1 MLIRRC
7 GPGSPRSRLAPSAIV
22 FALSALLIV
31 CADSF
36 LGANNAPQSSQQP
49 SSPGRQVVVLLDLN
63 PHQKKV
69 LPVELALAEG
79 VIQKLSQPGNTFS
92 VITFGSKSPTLLKSG
107 VQAKEAIAAI
117 RDVLLEQ
124 TRERYFSVHLY
135 DALNLAFGQFTDDAR
150 PKSLLI
156 ISEGNDYFPGN
167 TFKQTASQA
176 QQLRVTFDVVMV
188 ADHTFYGSKGIQR
201 YGFDLRR
208 LAGKTHGRYIE
219 VGDGQKKVSLSIDRL
234 SEHIL
239 GQ

>member
-1 MLIRRC
+1 MLIRRR
-7 GPGSPRSRLAPSAIV
+7 GPVSPRLRLAPSAIV
-22 FALSALLIV
+22 FVLSVLLIL
-31 CADSF
+31 CTNSS
-36 LGANNAPQSSQQP
+36 LQANNAPQNSQQL

-69 LPVELALAEG
+69 LPVELTLAEG

-107 VQAKEAIAAI
+107 VQANEAIAAI
-117 RDVLLEQ
+117 RDVILEQ

-135 DALNLAFGQFTDDAR
+135 DALNLGFGQFTDDAR

-156 ISEGNDYFPGN
+156 ISEGNDNFPGK
-167 TFKQTASQA
+167 TFKQTASHA
-176 QQLRVTFDVVMV
+176 QHLRITFDVAMV

-201 YGFDLRR
+201 YGFDLRK

-234 SEHIL
+234 SERIL